1 MRIGIITA
9 TEEEITAI
17 KKYITSS
24 KVNKIFDLDFIN
36 GMIGKNEVVLC
47 ESGVGKVNASRTTQL
62 LIDNYDVDCII
73 NIGCAGALKE
83 QLNIGDIVIGKYL
96 VQHDFDITKF
106 NHDKGYIPNVGIKIE
121 SDKNLLGMFLN
132 NIDSNVFVGTIAT
145 GDIFCTDKN
154 MSLKIRNKFN
164 ADCVEME
171 GAAIAQV
178 CYLCNIPFII
188 IRSISDVVNGT
199 NTIDYDKF
207 AISSANKVAKLL
219 NDIILKLNS

>member
-17 KKYITSS
+17 KKYITGS
-24 KVNKIFDLDFIN
+24 KVNKIFDLNFIN
-36 GMIGKNEVVLC
+36 GMIGKNEVIVC

-62 LIDNYDVDCII
+62 LIDNYDVDCVM

-154 MSLKIRNKFN
+154 MSLKIHNKFN

-188 IRSISDVVNGT
+188 IRSVSDVVNGT

>member
-17 KKYITSS
+17 KKYITSF
-24 KVNKIFDLDFIN
+24 KVNKIFDLNFIN
-36 GMIGKNEVVLC
+36 GTIGKNEVIVC

-121 SDKNLLGMFLN
+121 SDKNLLDMFLN

-154 MSLKIRNKFN
+154 MSLKIHNKFN

>member
-17 KKYITSS
+17 KKYITGS
-24 KVNKIFDLDFIN
+24 KVNKIFDLNFIN
-36 GMIGKNEVVLC
+36 GMIGKNEVIVC

-62 LIDNYDVDCII
+62 LIDNYDVDCVM

>member
-24 KVNKIFDLDFIN
+24 KVNKIFDLNFIN
-36 GMIGKNEVVLC
+36 GMIGKNEIIVC

-62 LIDNYDVDCII
+62 LIDNYDVDCVI

-106 NHDKGYIPNVGIKIE
+106 NHEKGYIPNVGIKIE
-121 SDKNLLGMFLN
+121 SDKNLLDMFLN
-132 NIDSNVFVGTIAT
+132 NIDSNVFVGNIAT

-154 MSLKIRNKFN
+154 MSLKIHNKFN

>member
-24 KVNKIFDLDFIN
+24 KINKIFDLDFIN

-106 NHDKGYIPNVGIKIE
+106 NHEKGYIPNVGIKIE
-121 SDKNLLGMFLN
+121 SDKNLLDMFLN
-132 NIDSNVFVGTIAT
+132 NVDSNVFVGTIAT

-154 MSLKIRNKFN
+154 MSLKIHNKFN

>member
-62 LIDNYDVDCII
+62 LIDNYDVDCVM

-132 NIDSNVFVGTIAT
+132 NVDSNVFVGTIAT

-219 NDIILKLNS
+219 NDIILKLNI

>member
-24 KVNKIFDLDFIN
+24 KVNRIFDLNFIN
-36 GMIGKNEVVLC
+36 GTIGKNEVIVC

-121 SDKNLLGMFLN
+121 SDKNLLDMFLN

-154 MSLKIRNKFN
+154 MSLKIHNKFN

>member
-24 KVNKIFDLDFIN
+24 KVNRIFDLNFIN
-36 GMIGKNEVVLC
+36 GIIGKNEVVLC

>member
-24 KVNKIFDLDFIN
+24 KVNKIFDLNFIN
-36 GMIGKNEVVLC
+36 GTIGKNEVILC

-62 LIDNYDVDCII
+62 LIDNYDVDCVM

>member
-24 KVNKIFDLDFIN
+24 KVNRIFDLNFIN
-36 GMIGKNEVVLC
+36 GMIGKNEVIVC

-62 LIDNYDVDCII
+62 LIDNYDVDCVM

-154 MSLKIRNKFN
+154 MSLKIHNKFN

>member
-62 LIDNYDVDCII
+62 LIDNYDVDCVM

-121 SDKNLLGMFLN
+121 SDKNLLGIFLN

>member
-17 KKYITSS
+17 KKYITSF

>member
-62 LIDNYDVDCII
+62 LIDNYDVDCVM

-154 MSLKIRNKFN
+154 MSLKIHNKFN

>member
-24 KVNKIFDLDFIN
+24 KVNRIFDLNFIN
-36 GMIGKNEVVLC
+36 GTIGKNEVILC

-83 QLNIGDIVIGKYL
+83 QLNIGNIVIGKYL

-106 NHDKGYIPNVGIKIE
+106 NHEKGYIPNVGIKIE
-121 SDKNLLGMFLN
+121 SDKNLLDMFLN

>member
-17 KKYITSS
+17 KKYITGS
-24 KVNKIFDLDFIN
+24 KVNRIFDLNFIN
-36 GMIGKNEVVLC
+36 GTIGKNEVIVC

-121 SDKNLLGMFLN
+121 SDKNLLDMFLN

-154 MSLKIRNKFN
+154 MSLKIHNKFN

>member
-24 KVNKIFDLDFIN
+24 KVNRIFDLNFIN
-36 GMIGKNEVVLC
+36 GTIGKNEVILC

-62 LIDNYDVDCII
+62 LIDNYDVDCVM

-121 SDKNLLGMFLN
+121 SDKNLLGIFLN

-154 MSLKIRNKFN
+154 MSLKIHNKFN

>member
-24 KVNKIFDLDFIN
+24 KVNRIFDLNFIN
-36 GMIGKNEVVLC
+36 GTIGKNEVILC

-62 LIDNYDVDCII
+62 LIDNYDVDCVM

-121 SDKNLLGMFLN
+121 SDKNLLGIFLN

-219 NDIILKLNS
+219 NDIILKLNI

>member
-62 LIDNYDVDCII
+62 LIDNYDVDCVM

-132 NIDSNVFVGTIAT
+132 NIDSNAFVGTIAT

-219 NDIILKLNS
+219 DDIILKLNS

>member
-121 SDKNLLGMFLN
+121 SDKNLLGIFLN

>member
-24 KVNKIFDLDFIN
+24 KVNRIFDLNFIN
-36 GMIGKNEVVLC
+36 GTIGKNEVILC

-62 LIDNYDVDCII
+62 LIDNYDVDCVM

-121 SDKNLLGMFLN
+121 SDKNLLGIFLN

>member
-24 KVNKIFDLDFIN
+24 KVNRIFDLNFIN
-36 GMIGKNEVVLC
+36 GTIGKNEVILC

-62 LIDNYDVDCII
+62 LIDNYDVDCVM

-132 NIDSNVFVGTIAT
+132 NVDSNVFVGTIAT

-219 NDIILKLNS
+219 NDIILKLNI

>member
-24 KVNKIFDLDFIN
+24 KVNRIFDLNFIN
-36 GMIGKNEVVLC
+36 GIIGKNEVVLC

-106 NHDKGYIPNVGIKIE
+106 NHEKGYIPNVGIKIK
-121 SDKNLLGMFLN
+121 SDKNLLDMFLN

-154 MSLKIRNKFN
+154 MSLKIHNKFN

-188 IRSISDVVNGT
+188 IKSISDVVNGT

>member
-17 KKYITSS
+17 KKYITGS
-24 KVNKIFDLDFIN
+24 KVNKIFDLNFIN
-36 GMIGKNEVVLC
+36 GMIGKNEVIVC

-62 LIDNYDVDCII
+62 LIDNYDVDCVM

-154 MSLKIRNKFN
+154 MSLKIHNKFN

>member
-121 SDKNLLGMFLN
+121 SDKNLLGIFLN

-145 GDIFCTDKN
+145 GDIFCTDKH
-154 MSLKIRNKFN
+154 MSEKIHNKFN
-164 ADCVEME
+164 ALCVDME
-171 GAAIAQV
+171 GASIAQTSFLAGV
-178 CYLCNIPFII
+178 PFIV
-188 IRSISDVVNGT
+188 IRSISDIPNNQNVMT
-199 NTIDYDKF
+199 YDKF
-207 AISSANKVAKLL
+207 LERSSKIVSLFLKEMIDKL
-219 NDIILKLNS
+219 

>member
-17 KKYITSS
+17 KKYITGS
-24 KVNKIFDLDFIN
+24 KVNKIFDLNFIN

>member
-24 KVNKIFDLDFIN
+24 KVNRIFDLNFIN
-36 GMIGKNEVVLC
+36 GTIGKNEVILC

-83 QLNIGDIVIGKYL
+83 QLNIGNIVIGKYL

-106 NHDKGYIPNVGIKIE
+106 NHEKGYIPNVGIKIE
-121 SDKNLLGMFLN
+121 SDKNLLDMFLN

-219 NDIILKLNS
+219 DDIILKLNS

>member
-24 KVNKIFDLDFIN
+24 KVNRIFDLNFIN
-36 GMIGKNEVVLC
+36 GMIGKNEVIVC

-62 LIDNYDVDCII
+62 LIDNYDVDCVM

-154 MSLKIRNKFN
+154 MSLKIHNKFN

-188 IRSISDVVNGT
+188 IRSISDIVNGT

>member
-106 NHDKGYIPNVGIKIE
+106 NHEKGYIPNVGIKIE
-121 SDKNLLGMFLN
+121 SDKNLLDMFLN
-132 NIDSNVFVGTIAT
+132 NVDSNVFVGTIAT

-154 MSLKIRNKFN
+154 MSLKIHNKFN

>member
-62 LIDNYDVDCII
+62 LIDNYDADCII

>member
-62 LIDNYDVDCII
+62 LIDNYDVDCVM
-73 NIGCAGALKE
+73 NIGCAGSLKE

-219 NDIILKLNS
+219 NDIILKLNI